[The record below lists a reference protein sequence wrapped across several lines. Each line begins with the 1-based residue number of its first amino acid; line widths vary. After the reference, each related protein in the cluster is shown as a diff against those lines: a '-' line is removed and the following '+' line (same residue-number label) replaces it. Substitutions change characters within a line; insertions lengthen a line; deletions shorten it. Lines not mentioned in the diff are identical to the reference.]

1 MSQFKINYVGLTMY
15 RGLEC
20 ETETIDNIFSATKP
34 RKESLKYNYD
44 RTSQLIALTG
54 DER

>member
-1 MSQFKINYVGLTMY
+1 MSQFKMNYVGLTMY

-20 ETETIDNIFSATKP
+20 ETEAIDNIFSATKP

-54 DER
+54 EG